1 MSSVYSALWP
11 IQQAF
16 ATVLLADSTLVGLL
30 AKDSSD
36 PTKTRPAIFGGDVSE
51 NQPTPFLI
59 LGDNNRE
66 QPIDTFDST
75 TFNDE
80 FIIHCWDDA
89 HHSPDVLY
97 QILSS
102 LNRLLHKKSLP
113 LNGGLTTLHCFLAPG
128 GTLGPITE
136 PDGISKHLI
145 VPYHL
150 FAS

>member
-66 QPIDTFDST
+66 QPINTFTDTT
-75 TFNDE
+75 WNDE
-80 FIIHCWDDA
+80 FNIHCWSEA
-89 HHSPDVLY
+89 HSPSELY
-97 QILSS
+97 AILAC
-102 LNRLLHKKSLP
+102 LNRLLHKQTLP
-113 LNGGLTTLHCFLAPG
+113 LFGGLTVVHCFLAPSG
-128 GTLGPITE
+128 VLGPITD